1 MAMSKGKATTC
12 AQCSKNLNKKT
23 YYYRNN
29 NYFCNQRCF
38 GLFWPKYLEEKAK
51 KEEEA
56 KAAAEAAA
64 AAPAEEAPAEEAPA
78 EA

>member
-12 AQCSKNLNKKT
+12 AECSKGLSKKS
-23 YYYRNN
+23 YFYRNN
-29 NYFCNQRCF
+29 SYFCNQRCF
-38 GLFWPKYLEEKAK
+38 TKFWPKYLETKAQ
-51 KEEEA
+51 KEAEA

-64 AAPAEEAPAEEAPA
+64 AAPAEEAPEAPA